1 MSNDERK
8 VYISYAWG
16 GESGRIANE
25 LDAALQASGIT
36 VIRDKRDLGYKGMIR
51 DFMQQIGRGY
61 AIVVIISDKYL
72 KSPNCMYELV
82 EIARN
87 KDVYYRIFPVVLE
100 DADIYDPVHRIK
112 YIKYWEEKLNELD
125 EALKSIS
132 SANQQGLRDEIDSYD
147 EIRDNIAHLTFLLK
161 DMNTLTKEMHEDS
174 DFSHLLS
181 SLRDR
186 LNDVDKE
193 TYSPKTATK
202 EPPEDLLELAL
213 RKLGHPTRVYHR
225 IDLENQILDNILGNE
240 HPIIFIH
247 GLPGSGKTILLGETA
262 KNLHDTHPNIF
273 TVKFSGVFS
282 AEPSYF
288 VEELNEFLNR
298 SGFGVD
304 RDALMNRDWRHSLE
318 TLVNQLPRAKQSIL
332 LLDAVDQAPEGLIDT
347 LTRSAPQT
355 KIVMTARSR
364 IISDT
369 AALFLTTPPLQEMEI
384 VEFLRLFGFSPEGKD
399 EVTNWLERVPKKIM
413 ENPQRLK
420 LLIANL
426 RDIPLDL
433 LLIDGVDEISQH
445 PSMLISAII
454 QDLSDNTLRVLSLII
469 LLEGLELFP
478 SLKALNLALPKGL
491 GKALTELLG
500 KSLIYRQKD
509 AYLIPS
515 LVRGS
520 AIEKIPQTI
529 SSETV
534 RQVEKAIQ
542 DVSNTSL
549 EHYEQ
554 SSELFPIIANFFVH
568 LGELEY
574 HDQIIN
580 LATED
585 LLETM
590 NLQGFWKEYRLILRI
605 TYEAAKLKSDTTTL
619 AAMGLRIVR
628 KSFQIRDM
636 QSGRQALSELQNI
649 LEALPDSRLSA
660 ELLSHQA
667 LFTELDGDPE
677 GALAQLQSSLEIYKK
692 LGDTGSMSIIQ
703 NLIGN
708 IYLRKKEIAE
718 ARESYEAALRHYID
732 EPKPSKQRL
741 EVEISIAVC
750 DFIER
755 KLEDAQ
761 ARLRDVIENCK
772 KTGYLAGLPRAYYFL
787 ALVLDQENRSDE
799 ALRFAEFAAE
809 LALKS
814 EQSIA
819 RGIQV
824 LIWKLKD
831 RNPEDLEVKNDNEG

>member
-16 GESGRIANE
+16 GESERITNE
-25 LDAALQASGIT
+25 LDTALQASGIT

-87 KDVYYRIFPVVLE
+87 KDIHNRIFPVVLE
-100 DADIYDPVHRIK
+100 DADIHDPVHRIK
-112 YIKYWEEKLNELD
+112 YIKHWEEKINELD
-125 EALKSIS
+125 KAMKSIS

-147 EIRDNIAHLTFLLK
+147 EVRDNIANLTFLLK

-174 DFSHLLS
+174 DFSHLIS

-186 LNDVDKE
+186 LDDVDKA

-202 EPPEDLLELAL
+202 EPSEDLLELAL

-225 IDLENQILDNILGNE
+225 IDLENQILDYILGNE
-240 HPIIFIH
+240 HPVIFIH

-262 KNLHDTHPNIF
+262 KNIHPTYPNIF
-273 TVKFSGVFS
+273 TVKFSGVYS

-288 VEELNEFLNR
+288 VEELNEFLDR
-298 SGFGVD
+298 SGFGLE
-304 RDALMNRDWRHSLE
+304 RDALINRDWRHSVE
-318 TLVNQLPRAKQSIL
+318 ILVNQLPRAKQSIL

-347 LTRSAPQT
+347 LIRSTPQT
-355 KIVMTARSR
+355 KIVLTARSR
-364 IISDT
+364 IIPDT
-369 AALFLTTPPLQEMEI
+369 AALFFTTPPLQEMEI
-384 VEFLRLFGFSPEGKD
+384 VEFLRLFGFSPEEKD
-399 EVTNWLERVPKKIM
+399 EATNWLERVPKKIM

-454 QDLSDNTLRVLSLII
+454 QDLSADTLRVLSLII
-469 LLEGLELFP
+469 LLEGLELLP
-478 SLKALNLALPKGL
+478 SLKALNIALPKGL

-520 AIEKIPQTI
+520 AIQKIPQTI

-549 EHYEQ
+549 EHHEQ

-605 TYEAAKLKSDTTTL
+605 TYDAAKLKHDTTTL
-619 AAMGLRIVR
+619 AAVGFRIVR

-636 QSGRQALSELQNI
+636 HSSRQTLIELEKV
-649 LEALPDSRLSA
+649 LETASDPKIAA

-667 LFTELDGDPE
+667 LFTELDGDSQT
-677 GALAQLQSSLEIYKK
+677 ALDQLQKSFQIHMD
-692 LGDTGSMSIIQ
+692 LGDEESMSTIE

-708 IYLRKKEIAE
+708 IHLRKKEISK
-718 ARESYEAALRHYID
+718 ARQKYESALQLLG
-732 EPKPSKQRL
+732 KKQMLSKKIL
-741 EVEISIAVC
+741 EVETNIAVC
-750 DFIER
+750 DFLEKRLDEAHAKLMDIIEG
-755 KLEDAQ
+755 
-761 ARLRDVIENCK
+761 CK
-772 KTGYLAGLPRAYYFL
+772 ETGFLAGLPRSYYFL
-787 ALVLDQENRSDE
+787 AQVLDQQQQYME
-799 ALRFAEFAAE
+799 ALRYAKLAAE
-809 LALKS
+809 LAS
-814 EQSIA
+814 NTEYYIIA
-819 RGIQV
+819 GADV
-824 LIWKLKD
+824 LNWKIK
-831 RNPEDLEVKNDNEG
+831 NQNFQGLEE